1 MHLRALAIGLSSFCL
16 LSTLHASEAVPP
28 CGAPVSVPDK
38 PDLENYPD
46 YTDFLLQIMKYKQAS
61 QLQALHQTACPDDYL
76 PQKVV
81 SNDPTVISEPETL
94 DGALERTSRIEP
106 IDYQTHPTW
115 YDRSTSRSFELPP
128 LATTL
133 LSGEHIRTLLGNAH
147 SDEPLILPMTIV
159 GMQLAGLNDGGEA
172 ENQKELNS
180 YQQLPYEEQQIDR
193 VYFMVENQPVLS
205 GIYQQGNLTY
215 YVDTDTNIYL
225 IKGVIYGQMP
235 GGN

>member
-128 LATTL
+128 LAATL

-147 SDEPLILPMTIV
+147 SEEPLVLPMTIV
-159 GMQLAGLNDGGEA
+159 GMQLEGVNDGGDALNQETEMTYDTLGARETQASVAAFKA
-172 ENQKELNS
+172 ENAPLITS
-180 YQQLPYEEQQIDR
+180 I
-193 VYFMVENQPVLS
+193 YFAN
-205 GIYQQGNLTY
+205 NLTFY
-215 YVDTDTNIYL
+215 YDSSG
-225 IKGVIYGQMP
+225 GVVRIEAVAEGEM
-235 GGN
+235 

>member
-94 DGALERTSRIEP
+94 DGALARTSRIEP
-106 IDYQTHPTW
+106 IDYQTHLTW

-128 LATTL
+128 LAATL

-147 SDEPLILPMTIV
+147 SEEPLVLPMTIV
-159 GMQLAGLNDGGEA
+159 GMQLEGVNDGGDALNQETEMTYDTLGARETQASVAAFKA
-172 ENQKELNS
+172 ENTPLITS
-180 YQQLPYEEQQIDR
+180 I
-193 VYFMVENQPVLS
+193 YFAN
-205 GIYQQGNLTY
+205 NLTFY
-215 YVDTDTNIYL
+215 YDSSG
-225 IKGVIYGQMP
+225 GVVRIEAVAEGEM
-235 GGN
+235 